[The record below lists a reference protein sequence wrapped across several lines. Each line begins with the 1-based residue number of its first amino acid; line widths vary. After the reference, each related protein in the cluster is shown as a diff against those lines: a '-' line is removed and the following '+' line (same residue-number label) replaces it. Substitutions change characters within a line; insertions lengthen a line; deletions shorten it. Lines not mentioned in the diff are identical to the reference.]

1 MSGYVLLAFGS
12 GKNLSWDILPKD
24 CVDGSSYMVVG
35 QKRRVKWH
43 GSKCQGELLAFACKY
58 KVYISASVSF

>member
-1 MSGYVLLAFGS
+1 MY
-12 GKNLSWDILPKD
+12 SWPLEAARIYRGIYSRKT
-24 CVDGSSYMVVG
+24 VDGSSYMVVG